1 MGNSGHEYT
10 VIVETFLYKF
20 LNDKFVYQAKLER
33 PEIADAEDPYK
44 ALLDMSEDDYE
55 ELCDEM
61 MDTVIL
67 DKEHLLPYLS
77 SRQNEDNFAK
87 ILMRP

>member
-1 MGNSGHEYT
+1 M
-10 VIVETFLYKF
+10 
-20 LNDKFVYQAKLER
+20 NDKFVYQAKLER